1 RAADLVQRVTAAAHA
16 ATHAES
22 ARERS
27 AAVAAE
33 LAYRHASL
41 ALAAA
46 EKSAAAQKREL
57 ADARTLHS
65 AWQAAE
71 AVLRHRAATD
81 RVTRVSAAIQEA
93 ERDAAPALAA
103 RAEAAVDL
111 VRALHAAAGKAEAHA
126 NEEEERSAAL

>member
-1 RAADLVQRVTAAAHA
+1 AYAV
-16 ATHAES
+16 THAET
-22 ARERS
+22 ARDRS
-27 AAVAAE
+27 GLVAAE

-41 ALAAA
+41 ALAGA

-71 AVLRHRAATD
+71 AVLRHRAAAD
-81 RVTRVSAAIQEA
+81 RVARVSAAIQEA

-103 RAEAAVDL
+103 RTKAAVDL
-111 VRALHAAAGKAEAHA
+111 V
-126 NEEEERSAAL
+126 